1 MYYFILKSIL
11 GSIVGSSFYT
21 WWQDTRMGVWF
32 QKKLNDTL
40 DALDWEVLKK
50 EEKWRKAY
58 PNLALQMEEILAE
71 REDIALAMSSDNP
84 TTLLAFI
91 PAFGTNSNNVT
102 IGPLLKPMIF
112 PSTPYSESVFSN
124 FDMINTEY
132 ER

>member
-71 REDIALAMSSDNP
+71 RERLITRVERLEGAMDILVP
-84 TTLLAFI
+84 
-91 PAFGTNSNNVT
+91 
-102 IGPLLKPMIF
+102 
-112 PSTPYSESVFSN
+112 
-124 FDMINTEY
+124 
-132 ER
+132 ERRQGAD

>member
-58 PNLALQMEEILAE
+58 PNLALQMEEILVE
-71 REDIALAMSSDNP
+71 RERLITRVERLEGAMDILVP
-84 TTLLAFI
+84 
-91 PAFGTNSNNVT
+91 
-102 IGPLLKPMIF
+102 
-112 PSTPYSESVFSN
+112 
-124 FDMINTEY
+124 
-132 ER
+132 ERRQGAD

>member
-40 DALDWEVLKK
+40 DAIDWEVLKK

-71 REDIALAMSSDNP
+71 RERLITRVERLEGAMDILVP
-84 TTLLAFI
+84 
-91 PAFGTNSNNVT
+91 
-102 IGPLLKPMIF
+102 
-112 PSTPYSESVFSN
+112 
-124 FDMINTEY
+124 
-132 ER
+132 ERRQGAD

>member
-21 WWQDTRMGVWF
+21 WWQDTRMGVWL

-58 PNLALQMEEILAE
+58 PNLA
-71 REDIALAMSSDNP
+71 
-84 TTLLAFI
+84 
-91 PAFGTNSNNVT
+91 
-102 IGPLLKPMIF
+102 
-112 PSTPYSESVFSN
+112 
-124 FDMINTEY
+124 
-132 ER
+132 

>member
-50 EEKWRKAY
+50 EEKWGKAY

-71 REDIALAMSSDNP
+71 RERLITRVERLEGAMDILVP
-84 TTLLAFI
+84 
-91 PAFGTNSNNVT
+91 
-102 IGPLLKPMIF
+102 
-112 PSTPYSESVFSN
+112 
-124 FDMINTEY
+124 
-132 ER
+132 ERRQGAD

>member
-71 REDIALAMSSDNP
+71 RERLIPRVERLEGAMDILVP
-84 TTLLAFI
+84 
-91 PAFGTNSNNVT
+91 
-102 IGPLLKPMIF
+102 
-112 PSTPYSESVFSN
+112 
-124 FDMINTEY
+124 
-132 ER
+132 ERRQGAD

>member
-50 EEKWRKAY
+50 EEKWKKAY
-58 PNLALQMEEILAE
+58 PNLALQMEEILVE
-71 REDIALAMSSDNP
+71 RERLITRVERLEGAMDILVP
-84 TTLLAFI
+84 
-91 PAFGTNSNNVT
+91 
-102 IGPLLKPMIF
+102 
-112 PSTPYSESVFSN
+112 
-124 FDMINTEY
+124 
-132 ER
+132 ERRQGAD

>member
-71 REDIALAMSSDNP
+71 RERLLTRVERLEGAMDILVP
-84 TTLLAFI
+84 
-91 PAFGTNSNNVT
+91 
-102 IGPLLKPMIF
+102 
-112 PSTPYSESVFSN
+112 
-124 FDMINTEY
+124 
-132 ER
+132 ERRQGAD

>member
-50 EEKWRKAY
+50 EEKWKKAY

-71 REDIALAMSSDNP
+71 RERLITRVERLEGAMDILVP
-84 TTLLAFI
+84 
-91 PAFGTNSNNVT
+91 
-102 IGPLLKPMIF
+102 
-112 PSTPYSESVFSN
+112 
-124 FDMINTEY
+124 
-132 ER
+132 ERRQGAD

>member
-40 DALDWEVLKK
+40 DALDWVVLKK

-71 REDIALAMSSDNP
+71 RERLITRVERLEGAMDILVP
-84 TTLLAFI
+84 
-91 PAFGTNSNNVT
+91 
-102 IGPLLKPMIF
+102 
-112 PSTPYSESVFSN
+112 
-124 FDMINTEY
+124 
-132 ER
+132 ERRQGAD